1 MRQISAI
8 TSLNFGGFG
17 AVTEQ
22 LAGAA
27 RRCNSEAKAK
37 GRKEQLEE
45 TEEQDRLGV
54 LQAEKAEALIR
65 ELRQQNAKGEEYFE
79 REKEEL
85 QSQLVRHR
93 ITAVE
98 TSLMA

>member
-1 MRQISAI
+1 MIFVSIWGRDGHDCRR
-8 TSLNFGGFG
+8 NFLVVCAQEDGVLG

-45 TEEQDRLGV
+45 TEEQ
-54 LQAEKAEALIR
+54 
-65 ELRQQNAKGEEYFE
+65 
-79 REKEEL
+79 
-85 QSQLVRHR
+85 
-93 ITAVE
+93 
-98 TSLMA
+98 

>member
-1 MRQISAI
+1 MVVCAQEDGV
-8 TSLNFGGFG
+8 LG

-45 TEEQDRLGV
+45 TEEQ
-54 LQAEKAEALIR
+54 
-65 ELRQQNAKGEEYFE
+65 
-79 REKEEL
+79 
-85 QSQLVRHR
+85 
-93 ITAVE
+93 
-98 TSLMA
+98 

>member
-1 MRQISAI
+1 MSICDRVMTAVVTSWWFVRRRMGSSAQVRKLWLEMRQISAI
-8 TSLNFGGFG
+8 ISLNFGVFG

-45 TEEQDRLGV
+45 TEEQ
-54 LQAEKAEALIR
+54 
-65 ELRQQNAKGEEYFE
+65 
-79 REKEEL
+79 
-85 QSQLVRHR
+85 
-93 ITAVE
+93 
-98 TSLMA
+98 

>member
-1 MRQISAI
+1 M
-8 TSLNFGGFG
+8 
-17 AVTEQ
+17 
-22 LAGAA
+22 
-27 RRCNSEAKAK
+27 
-37 GRKEQLEE
+37 
-45 TEEQDRLGV
+45 

-98 TSLMA
+98 TSSWHDLMTIFVVITIMVHYVGHVYRHLIACRSVANRVRCRMWRRRRGRS